1 MLDGKDF
8 TQNKTPEQ
16 DIQNRSSLPTN
27 VNMIDITLKDE
38 VKKADAV
45 DYLKAM
51 EFDDK
56 NQQASDDKKPHQGLS
71 IQIDSEEN
79 RDKK

>member
-1 MLDGKDF
+1 M
-8 TQNKTPEQ
+8 
-16 DIQNRSSLPTN
+16 
-27 VNMIDITLKDE
+27 NMIDITLKDE